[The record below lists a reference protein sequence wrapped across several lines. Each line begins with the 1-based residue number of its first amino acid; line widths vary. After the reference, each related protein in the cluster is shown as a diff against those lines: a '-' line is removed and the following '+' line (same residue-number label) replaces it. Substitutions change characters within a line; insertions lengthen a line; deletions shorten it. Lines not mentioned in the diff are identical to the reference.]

1 MFHLFKRVYVELD
14 DAVDTSVNRIVIS
27 EINGVPLME
36 SLSKIVP
43 GKLILFAKSI
53 DEIIGAEKQYQTL
66 LNFLE
71 YVDEESTAS
80 DRKIVIYCDR
90 NTYLKLTTSWLKIL
104 LPNITVGSAY
114 GIVTSYMFNTRMFG
128 TSELVPFTR
137 AYRMTQADYT
147 ITLEDFVTLFS
158 NINIERD
165 NYTSFIS
172 RLNASVSIE
181 FLLASYWYNGS
192 YKEELKSVAKG
203 KVSIGMQQFLYEAK
217 TFIVENILNT
227 PVIERFHPQKVYDLS
242 NLTEMFTDSAFDV
255 WFDNSI
261 WNVESIGMPH
271 TYSDINYKNITAEYF
286 NKLESHLRIWVSTYN
301 NTACTPQNIQ
311 PGVNLEDWM
320 TAKLRVLRMCILD
333 EVTDSDLEFLLDQ
346 HSNFEIP
353 APCDTMQIFEW
364 VETEKFNPFL
374 ITFLRKAMLARETNV
389 LRVYSLV

>member
-1 MFHLFKRVYVELD
+1 MFHLFKKVYVELD
-14 DAVDTSVNRIVIS
+14 DAIDTSVNRIVIS

-53 DEIIGAEKQYQTL
+53 DEIIGAEKQYQSL

-71 YVDEESTAS
+71 YVDEQYVELN
-80 DRKIVIYCDR
+80 RKIVIYCDR
-90 NTYLKLTTSWLKIL
+90 NTYLRLTTSWLKIL

-147 ITLEDFVTLFS
+147 ITLEDFVTFIS
-158 NINIERD
+158 NINVERD
-165 NYTSFIS
+165 NYASFIS

-271 TYSDINYKNITAEYF
+271 TYSDINYKNITADQY
-286 NKLESHLRIWVSTYN
+286 NKFANHLRIYISASENLPYRP
-301 NTACTPQNIQ
+301 ANIR
-311 PGVNLEDWM
+311 PGINLNDWCD
-320 TAKLRVLRMCILD
+320 AKIRCLQMCILD
-333 EVTDSDLEFLLDQ
+333 ELTDSDLESLLDET
-346 HSNFEIP
+346 SDFG
-353 APCDTMQIFEW
+353 CMQILEW
-364 VETEKFNPFL
+364 VETEKFNQFL
-374 ITFLRKAMLARETNV
+374 ITFLHKAMLARETNV
-389 LRVYSLV
+389 LRVYSLN

>member
-14 DAVDTSVNRIVIS
+14 DAIDTSVNRIVIS
-27 EINGVPLME
+27 EINGVPMMD
-36 SLSKIVP
+36 SLSSITP
-43 GKLILFAKSI
+43 GVLISFAKSL
-53 DEIIGAEKQYQTL
+53 DEIIGAEKQYQSL

-71 YVDEESTAS
+71 YVDEQYVESN
-80 DRKIVIYCDR
+80 RKIVIYCDR
-90 NTYLKLTTSWLKIL
+90 NTYLNLTTSWLKIL

-114 GIVTSYMFNTRMFG
+114 GIITSYMFNTRMFG

-271 TYSDINYKNITAEYF
+271 TYSDINYKNITNEQF
-286 NKLESHLRIWVSTYN
+286 NKIENHIRIWISTYN
-301 NTACTPQNIQ
+301 ETACMPANMQ
-311 PGVNLEDWM
+311 PGVNLEEWM